1 MRNQNK
7 ILMLHKTKVIATV
20 GPACNQFEQLLDL
33 VHQGVN
39 VFRLNF
45 SHGTHAEH
53 KLVIEHIKKINDSF
67 PFNIAVIADLQG
79 PKLRVGE
86 IANNALVLQKDDHFL
101 FTNEKC
107 VGTMDGVYISYP
119 NFSHDVRMGEK
130 ILLDDGKIEVV
141 VEEILTDGRVRVRVL
156 TAGVLSSKKGV
167 NLPDT
172 QISLPSLSDKDLAD
186 LEFILSEGIDWVAL
200 SFVRKPTDVTEL
212 RDRIRA
218 RHSKAKIISKIEK
231 PEALLNLREIIL
243 ASDAIMVA
251 RGDLGV
257 ELPLEQIPMIQKTIV
272 RKCIHRAK
280 PVIIA
285 TQMME
290 SMIDRTRP
298 NRSEIT
304 DVANAVLEGADA
316 VMLSGETAMGQY
328 PSLVVSTMVSIIREV
343 EKEAIVYNRNL
354 VPQSHSPSFLSDA
367 LCYSACQMAKD
378 IKAHALI
385 GMTQS
390 GYTGFMLS
398 SFRPDSPLY
407 IFTKTKTLVNQLSLS
422 WGVQAFYYDKEESMD
437 AMIEDQVALLKGKG
451 LLEDGNVIVNTGSTP
466 VSQHLPTNMIRITK
480 VGGMEHNQELTTRW
494 GVGDE

>member
-1 MRNQNK
+1 MT
-7 ILMLHKTKVIATV
+7 HKTKIIATV
-20 GPACNQFEQLLDL
+20 GPACNTYDKLLAL
-33 VHQGVN
+33 VNEGVN

-45 SHGTHAEH
+45 SHGTHAQHLE
-53 KLVIEHIKKINDSF
+53 VMNHIKAINKNEGL
-67 PFNIAVIADLQG
+67 NIAILTDLQG

-86 IANNALVLQKDDHFL
+86 IEGNALDLKNGDQFY

-107 VGTMDGVYISYP
+107 MGTLEHIYISYP
-119 NFSHDVRMGEK
+119 AFHDDVRVGEK

-141 VEEILTDGRVRVRVL
+141 VKEIGADTRVKVEV
-156 TAGVLSSKKGV
+156 TAGGLLSSKKGV

-172 QISLPSLSDKDLAD
+172 KISLPSLSEKDLDD
-186 LEFILSEGIDWVAL
+186 LDFIISQEVDWVAL
-200 SFVRKPTDVTEL
+200 SFVRRPEDVTQL
-212 RDRIRA
+212 REILVSKN
-218 RHSKAKIISKIEK
+218 SKAKIISKIEK
-231 PEALLNLREIIL
+231 PEALEHLREVIL

-257 ELPLEQIPMIQKTIV
+257 ELPLEQVPMIQKNIV

-304 DVANAVLEGADA
+304 DVANAVMEGADA

-328 PSLVVSTMVSIIREV
+328 PELVVRTMVSIIKEV
-343 EKEAIVYNRNL
+343 EKEEDVYNRNL
-354 VPQSHSPSFLSDA
+354 TPKPHSPSFLSDA
-367 LCYSACQMAKD
+367 LCYNACGIAKD
-378 IKAHALI
+378 ISANALI

-398 SFRPDSPLY
+398 SFRPHSPIY
-407 IFTKTKTLVNQLSLS
+407 VFTKTHALVNQLSLS
-422 WGVQAFYYDKEESMD
+422 WGVQAFYYDKEESID
-437 AMIEDQVALLKGKG
+437 GIIADQVAFLKEKG
-451 LLEDGNVIVNTGSTP
+451 MLKTGDVVVNTGSTP
-466 VSQHLPTNMIRITK
+466 VQDHLPTNMLKITK
-480 VGGMEHNQELTTRW
+480 VL
-494 GVGDE
+494 

>member
-1 MRNQNK
+1 MT
-7 ILMLHKTKVIATV
+7 HKTKIIATV
-20 GPACNQFEQLLDL
+20 GPACNTYDKLLAL
-33 VHQGVN
+33 VHEGVN

-45 SHGTHAEH
+45 SHGTHDQHLE
-53 KLVIEHIKKINDSF
+53 VMNHIKAINKNESL
-67 PFNIAVIADLQG
+67 NIAILTDLQG

-86 IANNALVLQKDDHFL
+86 IEGNALYLNKGDEFY

-107 VGTMDGVYISYP
+107 IGTLEHIYISYP
-119 NFSHDVRMGEK
+119 AFHDDVRVGEK

-141 VEEILTDGRVRVRVL
+141 VKEIGADNRVKVEV
-156 TAGVLSSKKGV
+156 TAGGLLSSKKGV

-172 QISLPSLSDKDLAD
+172 KISLPSLSEKDLDD
-186 LEFILSEGIDWVAL
+186 LDFIIGQNVDWVAL
-200 SFVRKPTDVTEL
+200 SFVRRPEDVTQL
-212 RDRIRA
+212 REILVSKN
-218 RHSKAKIISKIEK
+218 SKAKIISKIEK
-231 PEALLNLREIIL
+231 PEALEHLREVIL

-257 ELPLEQIPMIQKTIV
+257 ELPLEQVPMIQKNIV

-304 DVANAVLEGADA
+304 DVANAVMEGADA

-328 PSLVVSTMVSIIREV
+328 PELVVRTMVSIIKEV
-343 EKEAIVYNRNL
+343 EKEEDVYNRNL
-354 VPQSHSPSFLSDA
+354 TPKPHSPSFLSDA
-367 LCYSACQMAKD
+367 LCYNACGIAKD
-378 IKAHALI
+378 ISANALI

-398 SFRPDSPLY
+398 SFRPHSP
-407 IFTKTKTLVNQLSLS
+407 IFVFTKTHALVNQLSLS
-422 WGVQAFYYDKEESMD
+422 WGVQAFYYDKEESID
-437 AMIEDQVALLKGKG
+437 GIIADQVSFLKEKG
-451 LLEDGNVIVNTGSTP
+451 LLKAGDVVVNTGSTP
-466 VSQHLPTNMIRITK
+466 VQDHLPTNMLKITK
-480 VGGMEHNQELTTRW
+480 VM
-494 GVGDE
+494 

>member
-1 MRNQNK
+1 MT
-7 ILMLHKTKVIATV
+7 HKTKIIATV
-20 GPACNQFEQLLDL
+20 GPACNTYDKLLAL
-33 VHQGVN
+33 VKEGVN

-45 SHGTHAEH
+45 SHGTHAQHLE
-53 KLVIEHIKKINDSF
+53 VMNHIKAINKNEGL
-67 PFNIAVIADLQG
+67 NIAILTDLQG

-86 IANNALVLQKDDHFL
+86 IEGSALDLKKGDQFY

-107 VGTMDGVYISYP
+107 MGTLEHIYISYP
-119 NFSHDVRMGEK
+119 AFHDDVRVGEK

-141 VEEILTDGRVRVRVL
+141 VKEIGADTRVKVEV
-156 TAGVLSSKKGV
+156 TAGGLLSSKKGV

-172 QISLPSLSDKDLAD
+172 KISLPSLSEKDLDD
-186 LEFILSEGIDWVAL
+186 LDFIISQDVDWVAL
-200 SFVRKPTDVTEL
+200 SFVRRPEDVTQL
-212 RDRIRA
+212 REILVSKN
-218 RHSKAKIISKIEK
+218 SKAKIISKIEK
-231 PEALLNLREIIL
+231 PEALEHLREVIL

-257 ELPLEQIPMIQKTIV
+257 ELPLEQVPMIQKNIV

-304 DVANAVLEGADA
+304 DVANAVMEGADA

-328 PSLVVSTMVSIIREV
+328 PELVVRTMVSIIKEV
-343 EKEAIVYNRNL
+343 EKEEDVYNRNL
-354 VPQSHSPSFLSDA
+354 TPKPHSPSFLSDA
-367 LCYSACQMAKD
+367 LCYNACGIAKD
-378 IKAHALI
+378 ISANALI

-398 SFRPDSPLY
+398 SFRPHSPIY
-407 IFTKTKTLVNQLSLS
+407 VFTKTHALVNQLSLS
-422 WGVQAFYYDKEESMD
+422 WGVQAFYYDKEESID
-437 AMIEDQVALLKGKG
+437 GIIADQVAFLKEKG
-451 LLEDGNVIVNTGSTP
+451 MLKTGDVVVNTGSTP
-466 VSQHLPTNMIRITK
+466 VQDHLPTNMLKITK
-480 VGGMEHNQELTTRW
+480 VL
-494 GVGDE
+494 